1 MSSQKYMPTTTD
13 ENVPQENI
21 PKGFRAE
28 NSRKQNETF
37 LDKLKR
43 NRRLVGVVSI
53 LLLLA
58 ISLFI
63 AFVVFNNG
71 SNNESKQAK
80 SVNGTESDDLI
91 LKPISKSHESKKAN
105 I

>member
-1 MSSQKYMPTTTD
+1 MSSQKYMAATTD
-13 ENVPQENI
+13 ENLQQENI
-21 PKGFRAE
+21 EKGFRAK

-37 LDKLKR
+37 IDKLKR
-43 NRRLVGVVSI
+43 NRRIVGVVSI

-71 SNNESKQAK
+71 SNDESKKAK
-80 SVNGTESDDLI
+80 SVNGTETDDLV
-91 LKPISKSHESKKAN
+91 LEPISKSNETKKAY